1 MEKNKTTFMVLLF
14 ISIFL
19 LDILVLYFMYSKKP
33 TPYIITQQNVTPL
46 TMNSE
51 IMDNTQ
57 ALNEFYYYIQTP
69 AGIKFYNLKGGVMY
83 EKSGTYRVF
92 GLYDSTSK
100 YLIASNK
107 TLYTLDLKNKEL
119 NEILVANQEI
129 ISAVVSPD
137 KKLINYSI
145 LKQEKN
151 SKGKIIKETG
161 EIWQYDSEAKTSK
174 LIASAD
180 LGLNA
185 NLFLLGWNL

>member
-1 MEKNKTTFMVLLF
+1 MEKNKTTFIVLLF
-14 ISIFL
+14 TSIFL
-19 LDILVLYFMYSKKP
+19 LDALVLYFMYSKKP

-51 IMDNTQ
+51 INYNMQ

-83 EKSGTYRVF
+83 EKSGTFKVF

-100 YLIASNK
+100 YLLSSDK
-107 TLYTLDLKNKEL
+107 TLYTLDLKKKDL
-119 NEILVANQEI
+119 QEILIANQEI
-129 ISAVVSPD
+129 ISATVSPD

-151 SKGKIIKETG
+151 SKGKIVKETG
-161 EIWQYDSEAKTSK
+161 EIWQYENEAKTSK
-174 LIASAD
+174 LIATSD